1 MKHYVREVGFVLL
14 LLILQTSTFLD
25 VYANSGFTIESTNLQ
40 IYRDG
45 LVNIKQIL
53 NITEQ
58 QSLWSMLDKIVEF
71 RQSELDDIISK
82 NKSDRVS
89 RRIATKM
96 FIEDVKEKL
105 PKQSKEIEDLLDKN
119 GLHLYDQ

>member
-1 MKHYVREVGFVLL
+1 MIENEKNLKMKYVVFK
-14 LLILQTSTFLD
+14 ID
-25 VYANSGFTIESTNLQ
+25 
-40 IYRDG
+40 D
-45 LVNIKQIL
+45 IKEIL

-58 QSLWSMLDKIVEF
+58 QSLWSMLDKIVKF

-96 FIEDVKEKL
+96 FIEDVKEQN
-105 PKQSKEIEDLLDKN
+105 PKQSKQIEELLDKN
-119 GLHLYDQ
+119 VLHLYDQ

>member
-1 MKHYVREVGFVLL
+1 MIENEKNLKMKYVVFK
-14 LLILQTSTFLD
+14 ID
-25 VYANSGFTIESTNLQ
+25 
-40 IYRDG
+40 D
-45 LVNIKQIL
+45 IKEIL